1 MAEQV
6 WDSFAR
12 LNAGERFKAQSAEL
26 GAAVT
31 EAIVEAAQIPIPNAS
46 PAASET
52 APGSMGMGLTMRV
65 LDLACGSGEPSI
77 SMAALLKGRGE
88 VIGMDL
94 AGAALEVARERARSR
109 SLDNVQYVQ
118 GDVHAL
124 PFADASFDRVTSRLG
139 VMFFSDLGKA
149 LAEMHRVLKPA
160 SATGGPQAL
169 GGRLALLAWG
179 AMEQPYF
186 ETMIGTV
193 RRMRPEL
200 EVPEGARA
208 MFKFGVP
215 GTLSRA
221 LTGAGFQGVEEQV
234 QRLRWDWHGTP
245 EEMWDYFRG
254 VTVPFHGLLQKVDG
268 DAAVDS
274 AVLAAL
280 RERFDGEWVRF
291 EAQMVVATGLR

>member
-1 MAEQV
+1 
-6 WDSFAR
+6 
-12 LNAGERFKAQSAEL
+12 
-26 GAAVT
+26 
-31 EAIVEAAQIPIPNAS
+31 
-46 PAASET
+46 
-52 APGSMGMGLTMRV
+52 
-65 LDLACGSGEPSI
+65 LACGSGEPSI
-77 SMAALLKGRGE
+77 SMAALLRGRGE
-88 VIGMDL
+88 VVGMDM

-109 SLDNVQYVQ
+109 GLDNVRYVQ

-160 SATGGPQAL
+160 SAAGGPSVGPYPSQAL
-169 GGRLALLAWG
+169 GGRVALLAWS

-193 RRMRPEL
+193 RRLRPEL

-208 MFKFGVP
+208 MFKFAVP

-221 LTGAGFQGVEEQV
+221 LTEAGFQGVEEQV

-254 VTVPFHGLLQKVDG
+254 VTVPFHGLLKNVDG
-268 DAAVDS
+268 DAAVDA

-280 RERFDGEWVRF
+280 RERFDGEWMKF
-291 EAQMVVATGLR
+291 EAQMVVAAGIR